1 MAQNIPEVQDTPKI
15 SSAEFVKLT
24 VFNDVSNISDV
35 TVYTFSS
42 AYKPEVINGQTYLPL
57 GGLLAVG
64 SQNRD
69 LKVTAGDTSIALSGI
84 SGNNIALVLG
94 TKVRGSEIEVT
105 RGFYN
110 ENGILGNSYLRFTGI
125 VTSYSINED
134 REEQIDNFT
143 VSIAASSYRTVL
155 ENRIAGRK
163 TNESSWK
170 FYNSTDTSMDR
181 VYSISN
187 IQFDFGKDPS
197 TRRNSGGSGGGSGG
211 GDVIPARITAPWSA
225 P

>member
-155 ENRIAGRK
+155 ENRITGRK
-163 TNESSWK
+163 TNEASWK